1 MATKT
6 TAQQFDPTAFAAPYA
21 ETVASVGN
29 AMVESMMQASQA
41 YMDGVLAASQETMN
55 FANHRLD
62 TDVKTC
68 NKLASC
74 GSYEDVAQLQQQWL
88 AGALEDY
95 SRECSRMAEMF
106 SERLNGQGQ
115 GRSGGK
121 SSGSGSSGGNKS
133 SSGSQ
138 KLAEAAE

>member
-6 TAQQFDPTAFAAPYA
+6 TAKQFDPTAFAAPYA

-55 FANHRLD
+55 FANRRLD

-68 NKLASC
+68 NKLVSC

-95 SRECSRMAEMF
+95 SREWSRMAVMF
-106 SERLNGQGQ
+106 SERLNGPGR

-121 SSGSGSSGGNKS
+121 FSGSGNAGGNKS

-138 KLAEAAE
+138 KPTEAAE